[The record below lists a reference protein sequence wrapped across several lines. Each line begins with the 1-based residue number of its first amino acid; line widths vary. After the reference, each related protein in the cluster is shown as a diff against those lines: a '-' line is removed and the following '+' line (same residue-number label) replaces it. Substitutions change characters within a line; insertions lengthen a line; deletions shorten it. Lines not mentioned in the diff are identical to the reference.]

1 VHDSTRAYLLKIQHE
16 VITWLQYPF
25 KQNDRKHIKVL
36 INTEMCMQY
45 TFQVLS
51 GHYNNKLCLGM
62 LKMPSKHLHDQGRTL
77 SINNKRLL
85 FQRDKPQ

>member
-1 VHDSTRAYLLKIQHE
+1 
-16 VITWLQYPF
+16 
-25 KQNDRKHIKVL
+25 
-36 INTEMCMQY
+36 MQY